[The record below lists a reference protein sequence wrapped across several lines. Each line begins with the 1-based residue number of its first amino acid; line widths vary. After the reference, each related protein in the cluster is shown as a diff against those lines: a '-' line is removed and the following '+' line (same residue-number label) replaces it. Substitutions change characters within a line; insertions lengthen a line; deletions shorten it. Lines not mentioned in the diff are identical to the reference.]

1 MNNPQSRRG
10 GLSRRGALAI
20 GAGTAAVPALAACGD
35 PGADPT
41 LKQVDKADPGTFLAH
56 AEDVPVGGCLVIPQ
70 AATVVTQPVEGEF
83 KAFSGVCTHQR
94 CFLASFSEGHIPCR
108 CHGSRFDLADGSVLE
123 GPATEALE
131 EYEISVD
138 GTSISLA

>member
-10 GLSRRGALAI
+10 AMSRRGALAL
-20 GAGTAAVPALAACGD
+20 GAGAAAVPALAACGT
-35 PGADPT
+35 PGEDPT
-41 LKQVDKADPGTFLAH
+41 LTQVEKADPGTFLALP
-56 AEDVPVGGCLVIPQ
+56 EDVPVGGCLVVTK

-131 EYEISVD
+131 EYEITVD
-138 GTSISLA
+138 GTGISLA